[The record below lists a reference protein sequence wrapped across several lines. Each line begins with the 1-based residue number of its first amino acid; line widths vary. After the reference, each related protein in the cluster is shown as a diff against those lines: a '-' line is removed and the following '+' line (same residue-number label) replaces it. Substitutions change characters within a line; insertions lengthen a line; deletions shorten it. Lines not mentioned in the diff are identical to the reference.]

1 MNNAIYYHLFD
12 SIINTYLIEQ
22 CSMDPQ
28 TSTAIGLVVE
38 SHCHVCLSLFL
49 QLIPL
54 YDISFK
60 FFAPVSFPE
69 ILELGLRVNKIGKSS
84 VEYEVGVFVKGN
96 ETPTAVGGYTHVFVG
111 SKSRKSVPLTEKVK
125 RGLEMV
131 YKKPIGV
138 AKL

>member
-1 MNNAIYYHLFD
+1 LR
-12 SIINTYLIEQ
+12 
-22 CSMDPQ
+22 
-28 TSTAIGLVVE
+28 
-38 SHCHVCLSLFL
+38 
-49 QLIPL
+49 L
-54 YDISFK
+54 YR
-60 FFAPVSFPE
+60 FPE

-111 SKSRKSVPLTEKVK
+111 SKSRKSELLTEKVK

-131 YKKPIGV
+131 YRKPIGV

>member
-22 CSMDPQ
+22 CAMDPQ
-28 TSTAIGLVVE
+28 TSTLIGLVVE
-38 SHCHVCLSLFL
+38 SHCHVCTFRLSPSPE
-49 QLIPL
+49 LIYIP
-54 YDISFK
+54 IK
-60 FFAPVSFPE
+60 FFAPVSFPG

-84 VEYEVGVFVKGN
+84 VEYEVGVFVKGG
-96 ETPTAVGGYTHVFVG
+96 ETPIAVGGYTHVFVARQ
-111 SKSRKSVPLTEKVK
+111 SRKSGLLSEQVR

-131 YKKPIGV
+131 HRKPIGV